1 MSKLYAPK
9 ELYKK
14 ATLSIMGQ
22 KVDVPFDS
30 MDKHCVGVI
39 YVYDDRK
46 AAAES
51 ASTDEMWELEF
62 EEVLDNQRD
71 KRGSEDE

>member
-1 MSKLYAPK
+1 MGKTLYAPK

-14 ATLSIMGQ
+14 AALSVMG
-22 KVDVPFDS
+22 KVVHVPFDS

-39 YVYDDRK
+39 YVYDNRK

-51 ASTDEMWELEF
+51 SSTDEMWELQF
-62 EEVLDNQRD
+62 EEI
-71 KRGSEDE
+71 K